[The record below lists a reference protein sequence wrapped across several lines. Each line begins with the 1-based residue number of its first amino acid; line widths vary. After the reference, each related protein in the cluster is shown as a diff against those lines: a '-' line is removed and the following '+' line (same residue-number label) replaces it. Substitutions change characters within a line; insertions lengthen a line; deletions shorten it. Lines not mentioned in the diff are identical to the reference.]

1 MWGGVARGFGLA
13 RLAGWRFAAAA
24 LPRGWRFCGEL
35 GRQINGLGVFELW
48 LGGAFLFGARIFEAG
63 AVVPLSGL
71 RRVALPTGEEES

>member
-1 MWGGVARGFGLA
+1 MWVGVARGFGLA
-13 RLAGWRFAAAA
+13 RLAGCRFATAA
-24 LPRGWRFCGEL
+24 LPWGWRVFVEL

-48 LGGAFLFGARIFEAG
+48 LGGAFLFGARIFGAG